1 MNEKGRIFVAFPAKN
16 LHFLLAKVAGGFGKL
31 FIMVYWLAQS
41 IMWWKKR
48 KKGKGGRFCGLL
60 SKTRLKSQMHFW
72 VLHISDALSDVVK
85 RKTSCLTDEKEGC
98 LVKYESIHSYTIV
111 VEKTFCPLKFQ
122 MMPFVTPLP
131 TFRMV
136 YFNS

>member
-31 FIMVYWLAQS
+31 FIMVSWLAQS
-41 IMWWKKR
+41 IMWWKK
-48 KKGKGGRFCGLL
+48 GGWREGDYVACF
-60 SKTRLKSQMHFW
+60 LKIDWNLRCIFEFF
-72 VLHISDALSDVVK
+72 SDALSDVVK
-85 RKTSCLTDEKEGC
+85 RKTSCLTDEKEGW
-98 LVKYESIHSYTIV
+98 VKYESIHSYTIV

-131 TFRMV
+131 TFRIV